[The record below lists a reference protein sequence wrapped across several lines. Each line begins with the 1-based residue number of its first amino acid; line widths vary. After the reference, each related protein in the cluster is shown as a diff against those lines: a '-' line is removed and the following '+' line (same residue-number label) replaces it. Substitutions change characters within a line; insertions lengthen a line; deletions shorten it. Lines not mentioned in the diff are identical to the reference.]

1 MIRTQKGAT
10 TVQVLL
16 AVIAVLLFLN
26 LVHGLSQP
34 VQAQDDDTG
43 RYAIGAF
50 AYQEE
55 DGDPY
60 SGYYIIDT
68 RSGHVTSHYSTF
80 E

>member
-1 MIRTQKGAT
+1 MIHTQKGAT
-10 TVQVLL
+10 TIQVLL

-26 LVHGLSQP
+26 LVHALSHP
-34 VQAQDDDTG
+34 AYAEDDYYG

-50 AYQEE
+50 GVQDE

-60 SGYYIIDT
+60 SGYYVVDT
-68 RSGHVTSHYSTF
+68 HSGSVSHYSRS